1 MHTTIVITFGLLL
14 LALMLFIGNK
24 IGINR
29 QALTYGFV
37 GLWLALTVI
46 NGAVGVVTA
55 NQPLRL
61 ELVVGSLVF
70 VVPVVALALYLL
82 STRP

>member
-29 QALTYGFV
+29 QALTYSFV

-46 NGAVGVVTA
+46 NGTVGVVTA
-55 NQPLRL
+55 NQPLRS

>member
-1 MHTTIVITFGLLL
+1 MHTTIVISFGLLL
-14 LALMLFIGNK
+14 LALLLFISNK
-24 IGINR
+24 IGISR

-55 NQPLRL
+55 NQPLRS